1 METLSTLKVL
11 LTTYSDSGL
20 NVDQTERALITP
32 EQGSSNRAK
41 TYSELS

>member
-1 METLSTLKVL
+1 METFKYLES
-11 LTTYSDSGL
+11 TYSDSSL
-20 NVDQTERALITP
+20 KVDQTEHALITP